1 VSEVFRRICNC
12 HFVCARRG
20 SFDLKKKNQFN
31 QLIIDNLKVLNTSV
45 QLFALGSINIL
56 QCEIQTFQ
64 E

>member
-1 VSEVFRRICNC
+1 VESALQHERRNG
-12 HFVCARRG
+12 FVIAILCV
-20 SFDLKKKNQFN
+20 KNQFN
-31 QLIIDNLKVLNTSV
+31 QLIIDNLKVLNTSA